1 MPSPKTAA
9 RILAAIAEDP
19 PFDLKHVG
27 PNSSVVSMDVKQGW
41 EQWFLLRSDVHWD
54 SAKCD
59 RILEQKHLRQAKERN
74 AGIIDN
80 GDLFCA
86 MQGKYDK
93 RSSKESIRPEHQTNN
108 YLDSLVDTAIEYYAP
123 YARNFL
129 ILGRGN
135 HETAIQKNHE
145 TDLTDRL
152 AAGLRRHGSQCIAG
166 GYGGWLR
173 FKFTIH
179 KTRRLSK
186 LMHHYH
192 GSGGGGPVTAGIIDC
207 NRIGVYT
214 PDADF
219 VLTGHH
225 HTSWILNVR
234 RQRISQSGKLH
245 HDDQTFIRVAGYK
258 DAWADGFAGFEV
270 ERRHGPKP
278 KDAAWLRFYYESDE
292 VHHEVIRAT

>member
-1 MPSPKTAA
+1 MAKEKQ
-9 RILAAIAEDP
+9 L
-19 PFDLKHVG
+19 FDLKHVG
-27 PNSSVVSMDVKQGW
+27 PNSSVVSMDVKAGW
-41 EQWFLLRSDVHWD
+41 EQWFLLRSDTHTD
-54 SAKCD
+54 NPKSNRD
-59 RILEQKHLRQAKERN
+59 MELRHLRLAKERN

-108 YLDSLVDTAIEYYAP
+108 YLDSLVDTAVALYAP
-123 YARNFL
+123 YAQNFL

-173 FKFTIH
+173 FQFTIH
-179 KTRRLSK
+179 KTKKDSK
-186 LMHHYH
+186 LLHHFH

-234 RQRISQSGKLH
+234 RQRISQAGKLY

-278 KDAAWLRFYYESDE
+278 MDAAWLRFYYESDE
-292 VHHEVIRAT
+292 IRHEVIRAT